1 MMGGI
6 LQNFM
11 KQVLKQEEDKTIMEN
26 QKARYNL
33 RSRESLQ
40 RPNYHEVMQV
50 DELVN
55 AIAPETFNDAM
66 EIPSAAVDCLP

>member
-55 AIAPETFNDAM
+55 AIAP
-66 EIPSAAVDCLP
+66 